1 MPKAPL
7 LGGLSPQATGGLR
20 RKQLLKSNPNEPP
33 SVHTIPE
40 GVLVILSIFVGFVDS
55 VASTNK
61 NNKINN
67 TYVLT
72 ITVQMMNLQLCYRY
86 AVV

>member
-1 MPKAPL
+1 ML
-7 LGGLSPQATGGLR
+7 
-20 RKQLLKSNPNEPP
+20 P
-33 SVHTIPE
+33 SSRHTIDSRNCPVGIRTIE
-40 GVLVILSIFVGFVDS
+40 GAFLVILSIFVGFVDS

>member
-1 MPKAPL
+1 MPRAPL
-7 LGGLSPQATGGLR
+7 LGGLSPQATGGLS

-40 GVLVILSIFVGFVDS
+40 GVLVILIIFVGFVDS

>member
-1 MPKAPL
+1 MMTERFNR
-7 LGGLSPQATGGLR
+7 QRRLR
-20 RKQLLKSNPNEPP
+20 GCTKTKPFPNEPP

-55 VASTNK
+55 VAGTNK